1 VQIHQGPARLF
12 ALGFFPCVDEQLGEG
27 TAVRGVVRAASPLEV
42 AAAADSTD
50 ASPGSSW
57 TDGRSLADRLVTA
70 AAVEVA
76 RAAGASDGVGDTRRR
91 YGMHERHL
99 PNTCRKSKHA
109 IASEITRLNLTRSPA
124 VAEK

>member
-1 VQIHQGPARLF
+1 MYLPAGVVIVQVHQGTAGLF
-12 ALGFFPCVDEQLGEG
+12 ALGSFPRVDEQLGER
-27 TAVRGVVRAASPLEV
+27 TAVRGVVRAARPLEV

-50 ASPGSSW
+50 ASLGSSR

-76 RAAGASDGVGDTRRR
+76 GAAGASDGVSDTRRR

-99 PNTCRKSKHA
+99 PNTCR
-109 IASEITRLNLTRSPA
+109 IAPDHCDDVT
-124 VAEK
+124 V